1 MENGATRGGS
11 FARGTTNVNE
21 SRATSWTASTMQD
34 LRLAARSLRKSPG
47 FAATAILTLA
57 LGIGVNA
64 AIFQLL
70 DAVRMRSLPVV
81 DPQALA
87 SVQIQGGNRG
97 FGITGNGT
105 VLTNPL
111 WEQVRDRQQAFST
124 TFAWH
129 NGTLRLGEGQRERR
143 APALWV
149 SADAFATLGVFPAK
163 GRLFSEEEYKP
174 GCGTPGAVISYAFW
188 QTEFGGQDSALGS
201 TLLIEQRLTTVIG
214 VTPPRFFGLEVGR
227 GFDFVFPLCSF
238 SAYKPRDESLTR
250 RDFFSLNVMGR
261 LKRAWTFERASAQ
274 LESIS
279 PGIVEATM
287 PDGYS
292 NTALNVYR
300 NFRLAAYPANNGV
313 SSLRETY
320 DTSLWLLFAIT
331 GLVLLIACANL
342 ANLMLARANARQRE
356 MAVRIAL
363 GASRWRLVRQLLA
376 EGVLLAACGAIVG
389 TALSAAFSHGI
400 VWVLNTQNDVLQLDL
415 GLDWR
420 VLAFT
425 AAVAMGTCAVFDLI
439 PALRSSR
446 TDPGNALKTNSR
458 GTTAGRERFSFQR
471 VLVVSQIAVSLVLL
485 VGALLFVRS
494 FRNLL
499 TCDPGFREDG
509 VIIAYLNLND
519 HKFPSIDTY
528 DPAMRELLQHI
539 KSIHGVGG
547 VASSTHILLD
557 GSSWSLGVHVDAS
570 EGASKFTWVS
580 PEFFQTIGIP
590 LLAGRNFND
599 RDTRTSPHVVI
610 VNEMFVRKY
619 LGGANPIGKILRT
632 APEPQYPSSENEI
645 VGVVKDS
652 KYSGLRD
659 AVFPESFGPATQFP
673 RGQAGAYLFIR
684 SSLPPAQMISVLRP
698 DLAQFDPDSHVEFRV
713 FQNEIQ
719 KALVRERMMALLSGS
734 FGALAALLTMIGL
747 YGVISYIV
755 AMRRNE
761 IGIRMALGASRQHVV
776 GSILRQTL
784 RMLAVGVGAG
794 ILLSLLATRGAASLL
809 FGLQPSDPASII
821 AATALLV
828 AVAVLAGYVPA
839 RRAARI
845 EPCKALRYE

>member
-11 FARGTTNVNE
+11 FARGITNVNE
-21 SRATSWTASTMQD
+21 SRATSWTGSTMQD

-87 SVQIQGGNRG
+87 SVQIEGGNRG

-129 NGTLRLGEGQRERR
+129 NGTLRLGEGQHERR

-149 SADAFATLGVFPAK
+149 SGDALATLGVFPAK
-163 GRLFSEEEYKP
+163 GRVFSEEEYKP

-188 QTEFGGQDSALGS
+188 QTEFGGQDSGLGS

-238 SAYKPRDESLTR
+238 SAYKPHDESLTR

-261 LKRAWTFERASAQ
+261 LKRDWTFERASAQ

-376 EGVLLAACGAIVG
+376 EGALLAACGAIVG

-425 AAVAMGTCAVFDLI
+425 AGVAMSTCAVFDLI

-509 VIIAYLNLND
+509 VVVAYLNLND

-673 RGQAGAYLFIR
+673 RGQSGAYLFIR

-698 DLAQFDPDSHVEFRV
+698 DLALFDPDSHVEFRV

-761 IGIRMALGASRQHVV
+761 IGIRMALGASRQRVV

-809 FGLQPSDPASII
+809 FGLQPSDPSSII